1 MHFIFKI
8 KYTGIYT
15 GCNQPLHLTLD
26 ISPES
31 VHDVSMNNISSV
43 KESGLVE
50 QVNPKD
56 FEFNLVLK
64 WKDIPDEGHC
74 QNWIEYRDNN
84 GKRRHWRTEEPDMAR
99 MDNYIEEI
107 YTHFKDKTW
116 SFEDEEYPADQFKE
130 VLDYLENNLWDPVLY
145 EEDERDLGRWV
156 YLIGAYET
164 FIKELFKNADDS
176 LLLDISDQKNY
187 EQCILYAKQA
197 AMEMWASLPMHK
209 TS

>member
-1 MHFIFKI
+1 
-8 KYTGIYT
+8 
-15 GCNQPLHLTLD
+15 
-26 ISPES
+26 
-31 VHDVSMNNISSV
+31 MNNISSV

-74 QNWIEYRDNN
+74 ATWIEYWDNN
-84 GKRRHWRTEEPDMAR
+84 GKRKHWRTEEKDMAR

-107 YTHFKDKTW
+107 YTHFKDKPW
-116 SFEDEEYPADQFKE
+116 SFEDDEYPADEFKE
-130 VLDYLENNLWDPVLY
+130 VLEYLENNLWDPVLY

-156 YLIGAYET
+156 HLIRAYEI

-187 EQCILYAKQA
+187 EKSILYAKQA